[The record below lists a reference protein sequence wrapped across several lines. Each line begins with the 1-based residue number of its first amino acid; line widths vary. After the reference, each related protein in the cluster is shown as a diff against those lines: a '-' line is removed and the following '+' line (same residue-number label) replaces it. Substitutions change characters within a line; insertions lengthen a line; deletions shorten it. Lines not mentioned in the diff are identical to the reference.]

1 MDTILSQALE
11 GFLGLL
17 RQLMTN
23 LLGPNGS
30 EWGEELKKFLR
41 KEPCWVTELK
51 KLIPGIVGC
60 LKLISLGEKVTIPAT
75 TGKRTIAKATK
86 IFTGYIDADFVN
98 YGCDVQGASA
108 PETQT
113 DVYELVEDGDF
124 RKIFGS
130 FGINLDLLC
139 FTQNQIIA
147 WVETNHKRLCTEG
160 YGTFFLFKENG
171 EFFVASVGFG
181 DTGALKV
188 HVLRLSSDR
197 VWFAGGRPRIVLP
210 QLTPFVPST

>member
-1 MDTILSQALE
+1 MDTMLNQALE

-41 KEPCWVTELK
+41 KEPCWVVDELE
-51 KLIPGIVGC
+51 KLVSGVSC
-60 LKLISLGEKVTIPAT
+60 LKLISLGEKILIPAT
-75 TGKRTIAKATK
+75 TGKRTIAKAK
-86 IFTGYIDADFVN
+86 AVFPGYIDGDFVN
-98 YGCDVQGASA
+98 YGCDIEGASA

-113 DVYELVEDGDF
+113 DVYELVEDGNY

-130 FGINLDLLC
+130 FGVNLDLLC
-139 FTQNQIIA
+139 LTQDQIIT
-147 WVETNHKRLCTEG
+147 WVENNRHWLRTDG

-171 EFFVASVGFG
+171 EFFVAHVSFDGA
-181 DTGALKV
+181 GALEV
-188 HVLRLSSDR
+188 YVSQLSDGL
-197 VWFAGGRPRIVLP
+197 VWYAFSRHRIVFP
-210 QLTPFVPST
+210 QLTTSTT